1 MCFRAEKR
9 KKCARSPTLSLNI
22 CDDFTR
28 AWVSLPFEPQR
39 TLESDNGLPM
49 TDISDA
55 VDLLL
60 AGVVP
65 ERVGEIKAEW
75 SSKQDRVRLQD
86 SHGFVMQQIYGTIQV
101 NELALKQ
108 IWFIGFA
115 CQKAIEAYS
124 GNIVAQQFSGQ
135 PCDTS
140 ELTTWADRNGTDLF
154 ADRMRLAK
162 ELANAECLEDF
173 DWPNDVP
180 YPVEGAPYETIND
193 KAIFDLVCMAGAYI
207 FLHEIR
213 HSLIWQSATT
223 PMSMI
228 SEEVE
233 CDHFALNMMI
243 GRIPKYSAESGYP
256 KEHVLAKRLLGIIFA
271 KIVILVVTPQSRW
284 KSSSD
289 HPPVANRIRTILD
302 AADDSIPEDF
312 WLASAAILVALAE
325 YFRLL
330 NSPVAFT
337 SSRDLAYKM
346 CELIGQS
353 D

>member
-1 MCFRAEKR
+1 
-9 KKCARSPTLSLNI
+9 
-22 CDDFTR
+22 
-28 AWVSLPFEPQR
+28 
-39 TLESDNGLPM
+39 M

-75 SSKQDRVRLQD
+75 SSKRDRVRLQD

-140 ELTTWADRNGTDLF
+140 ELTTCLDQNGADLF
-154 ADRMRLAK
+154 ADRLRLAK
-162 ELANAECLEDF
+162 ELAKAERLEDF

-180 YPVEGAPYETIND
+180 YPMEGASYDNVND

-213 HSLIWQSATT
+213 HSLIWQSVTS
-223 PMSMI
+223 PMSVI

-233 CDHFALNMMI
+233 CDHFALDMMI
-243 GRIPKYSAESGYP
+243 GCIPTYSAESGYP
-256 KEHVLAKRLLGIIFA
+256 KEQVLAKRLLGIIFA

-302 AADDSIPEDF
+302 AADDSVPEGF
-312 WLASAAILVALAE
+312 WIASAALLVALAK
-325 YFRLL
+325 YFCLL
-330 NSPVAFT
+330 NSPVAFS

-353 D
+353 G

>member
-1 MCFRAEKR
+1 
-9 KKCARSPTLSLNI
+9 
-22 CDDFTR
+22 
-28 AWVSLPFEPQR
+28 
-39 TLESDNGLPM
+39 M

-65 ERVGEIKAEW
+65 ERVDEIKAEW
-75 SSKQDRVRLQD
+75 SSKHDRVRLQN

-124 GNIVAQQFSGQ
+124 GNIVAQQMSGQ

-140 ELTTWADRNGTDLF
+140 ELTTWVDQDGADLF
-154 ADRMRLAK
+154 VGRMRLAK
-162 ELANAECLEDF
+162 ELAKAERLEDF
-173 DWPNDVP
+173 DWPDDVP
-180 YPVEGAPYETIND
+180 YPIEGASYENIND
-193 KAIFDLVCMAGAYI
+193 KAVFDLVCMAGAYI

-223 PMSMI
+223 PMSVI

-233 CDHFALNMMI
+233 CDHFALHMMI
-243 GRIPKYSAESGYP
+243 GRVPEYSAESGYP
-256 KEHVLAKRLLGIIFA
+256 KEQVLAKRLLGIIFA
-271 KIVILVVTPQSRW
+271 KVVILIVTPQNRW

-302 AADDSIPEDF
+302 AADDSLPEAF

-325 YFRLL
+325 YFCLI
-330 NSPVAFT
+330 NSPLAFT
-337 SSRDLAYKM
+337 SSRDLAYKI

-353 D
+353 GE